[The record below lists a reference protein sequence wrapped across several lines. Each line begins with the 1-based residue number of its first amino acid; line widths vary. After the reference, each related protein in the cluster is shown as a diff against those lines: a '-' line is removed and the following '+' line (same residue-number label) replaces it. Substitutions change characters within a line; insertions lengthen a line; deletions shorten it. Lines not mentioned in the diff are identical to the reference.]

1 MKRAMWAKAFYGCE
15 SLAVIELPDGIEMI
29 DAEAFRE
36 SRVEDFTVPVST
48 RTIARLRNADI

>member
-1 MKRAMWAKAFYGCE
+1 MWAKAFYGCE